1 MIIQAKVINVSQTVT
16 GKSATTGKDWANKG
30 ILLGWEDED
39 GEQFIRAQVTEK
51 VWIEDYGNPE
61 VGKVLLFALRFRTI
75 QSRRSDY
82 VFNDIRIV
90 PILKEEN
97 HESAS

>member
-39 GEQFIRAQVTEK
+39 GEQFIRAQVAENI
-51 VWIEDYGNPE
+51 WHEYALQ
-61 VGKVLLFALRFRTI
+61 VGDVGCIALRFRTI
-75 QSRRSDY
+75 QSRKSNY
-82 VFNDIRIV
+82 VYNDIRIV
-90 PILKEEN
+90 PLPN
-97 HESAS
+97 RQ

>member
-1 MIIQAKVINVSQTVT
+1 MIIQAKLINVTQTVT
-16 GKSATTGKDWANKG
+16 GKSATTGKEWANKG

-51 VWIEDYGNPE
+51 IWMEDYGNPE
-61 VGKVLLFALRFRTI
+61 VGKVLAFALKFHTI
-75 QSRRSDY
+75 KSRSSDY

-90 PILKEEN
+90 PLPN
-97 HESAS
+97 RQ